1 MIRAFYEAEAFG
13 ELKGYAFHW
22 SVTVTETGKMTY
34 TSNAVK
40 LQAVSERACP
50 VLFITT
56 QEKGCPDTASC
67 QNDR

>member
-1 MIRAFYEAEAFG
+1 MIRTFYQAQTFRQRKRDAFRKF
-13 ELKGYAFHW
+13 
-22 SVTVTETGKMTY
+22 VTVTETGKMTY
-34 TSNAVK
+34 TSDAVK
-40 LQAVSERACP
+40 LQAVSERARP